1 MGGMPRPSAGE
12 STTSQEADMNVH
24 VRHSLAWRVI
34 VPIALTVIATILA
47 VGLLV
52 PRTIA
57 GNATDQ
63 AVLVSRDVA
72 TQFTTIRQYYTENVV
87 DKVITG
93 GTFKASSD
101 YKGDAKAIP
110 LPVTMIHDLSAL
122 LAKQD
127 VVISLYSKFPFPNR
141 ADRVLDAFQ
150 QQAWD
155 FLIKNPQETYS
166 RSEVRNGRHVVRVA
180 VADTM
185 AVQACVDCHN
195 TTAESPKKD
204 WALGDLRGVLEIVSV
219 IDPQL
224 VHGATLSRSI
234 IIGTILIGLVLTGIA
249 VVATASVTRPIK
261 DLINAMQEVAGGNFE
276 IVFPGLGRRD
286 EIGQLAVAF
295 SHMVSELAAA
305 REREILDQ
313 ARTAGMQAELARVAR
328 LTTMG
333 QMAASIAHEISQP
346 LSAIVTNSNAGLRWL
361 ARTTPDLDRAQACL
375 QRIVRD
381 GHRVGDV
388 IGSIRAIFRK
398 GDREKV
404 PLNVNELI
412 WEVLRLVQAEL
423 NDVQVSVRT
432 ELLDELPNV
441 LANRVQLQLVFRN
454 LFMNAIDAMSSVTDR
469 GRVLQ
474 VRSEIFKPSG
484 VLVAVTDSGT
494 GIDPKS
500 KDRIFEAFFT
510 TKSHGMGM
518 GLSICRSIVEA
529 HDGHLSA
536 SPAHPHGSIFEIV
549 FPAAKPG
556 DDEREIQV
564 MGKQDQDSRR
574 PMPRL

>member
-1 MGGMPRPSAGE
+1 
-12 STTSQEADMNVH
+12 
-24 VRHSLAWRVI
+24 
-34 VPIALTVIATILA
+34 
-47 VGLLV
+47 
-52 PRTIA
+52 
-57 GNATDQ
+57 
-63 AVLVSRDVA
+63 
-72 TQFTTIRQYYTENVV
+72 
-87 DKVITG
+87 
-93 GTFKASSD
+93 
-101 YKGDAKAIP
+101 
-110 LPVTMIHDLSAL
+110 
-122 LAKQD
+122 
-127 VVISLYSKFPFPNR
+127 
-141 ADRVLDAFQ
+141 
-150 QQAWD
+150 
-155 FLIKNPQETYS
+155 
-166 RSEVRNGRHVVRVA
+166 
-180 VADTM
+180 
-185 AVQACVDCHN
+185 VQACVDCHN

-333 QMAASIAHEISQP
+333 QMAASIAHEIGQP

-361 ARTTPDLDRAQACL
+361 ARTTPDLDKAQACL
-375 QRIVRD
+375 QCIARD
-381 GHRVGDV
+381 GHRAGDV